1 MPARISTTWRIVKT
15 GFAFSV
21 YWGLAVLLATVVVP
35 LSVRL
40 APESEGTDLRAQRMI
55 HHANRFFVWLLVSLG
70 LIEVSRADQER
81 LREAGAV
88 VVVANHPTL
97 IDAVLLI
104 AMLPQVDCVVG
115 KEWADNVFLKRA
127 VVAARYLR
135 NDEGPAL
142 VEEARRRLEAG
153 RKILIFPEGTRS
165 PIGGLQPFRRGAAHI
180 ALASGHDLL
189 PVVVSCEP
197 PILKKGQ
204 RWYEVADRAGRF
216 RLSVEEPV
224 SPQPY
229 VAAARNDSIAARHMT
244 ADLRRRYEERLSI
257 G

>member
-1 MPARISTTWRIVKT
+1 MPARISTTWRIVKS

-21 YWGLAVLLATVVVP
+21 YWALALLLATVVVP

-40 APESEGTDLRAQRMI
+40 APDSEGTDLRAQRMI
-55 HHANRFFVWLLVSLG
+55 HHANRFFIWMLVALG
-70 LIEVSRADQER
+70 LIEVSGADAER
-81 LREAGAV
+81 LRRAGAV

-97 IDAVLLI
+97 IDAVLLM

-115 KEWADNVFLKRA
+115 SEWADNVFLRRA
-127 VVAARYLR
+127 VAAARHLR

-142 VEEARRRLEAG
+142 VDEARRRLEAG

-165 PIGGLQPFRRGAAHI
+165 PVGGLQPFRRGAAHI

-189 PVVVSCEP
+189 PVVVSCDP

-204 RWYEVADRAGRF
+204 RWYEVADRAGSFTLRI
-216 RLSVEEPV
+216 EEPM
-224 SPQPY
+224 SPTPY
-229 VAAARNDSIAARHMT
+229 AAAARNESIAARRMT
-244 ADLRRRYEERLSI
+244 ADLRHRYEERLSI